1 MPNEHF
7 CLKWNNFQRNIVA
20 ALGNLKLDED
30 FVDVTISCEGKLIK
44 AHKVILSACSDY
56 FRDLF
61 RDNPCQHPVI
71 ILRDATYTDVEG
83 LVRYVYR
90 GEVDVQP
97 QHLQSFLKTAD
108 ALKIKGLADQ
118 GLMNNANNSA
128 SENDLKSEG
137 EESVEDDEDEDLE
150 FERTPSEHSSSTAAT
165 ANNSSHASLSAR
177 LCEPLKVPMPN
188 FRSSGNS
195 ETSSSSPE
203 ILPPEAK
210 RMKRSE
216 EDLASPISGPLN
228 LSYGS
233 KSNNEPSGPLVT
245 AKAKTNNVSDEDG
258 AYPSTT
264 IDYLESPKHITKV
277 ETGVLDD
284 SPLSEAFPRTSGVKK
299 LKKKKKSKVDSTNQL
314 VIETPENNNDQKVV
328 QGGGTNHPRNRWR
341 CMQPRLCN
349 YCWKTFS
356 NSFNLKQHI
365 VNVHIQSQGVSCS
378 LCDKVVK
385 NKWYLRKHLVTA
397 HGAPLKRVN
406 PKTTGKPSEN
416 GSEETSGATME
427 ETTTI

>member
-1 MPNEHF
+1 
-7 CLKWNNFQRNIVA
+7 
-20 ALGNLKLDED
+20 
-30 FVDVTISCEGKLIK
+30 
-44 AHKVILSACSDY
+44 
-56 FRDLF
+56 
-61 RDNPCQHPVI
+61 
-71 ILRDATYTDVEG
+71 
-83 LVRYVYR
+83 
-90 GEVDVQP
+90 
-97 QHLQSFLKTAD
+97 
-108 ALKIKGLADQ
+108 
-118 GLMNNANNSA
+118 MNNANNSA

-216 EDLASPISGPLN
+216 EELASPISGPLN

-233 KSNNEPSGPLVT
+233 KSNNEASGPLVT

-277 ETGVLDD
+277 ETGVLGN
-284 SPLSEAFPRTSGVKK
+284 LSRVLSR
-299 LKKKKKSKVDSTNQL
+299 LKCIDKC
-314 VIETPENNNDQKVV
+314 IE
-328 QGGGTNHPRNRWR
+328 
-341 CMQPRLCN
+341 CL
-349 YCWKTFS
+349 TFS
-356 NSFNLKQHI
+356 
-365 VNVHIQSQGVSCS
+365 
-378 LCDKVVK
+378 
-385 NKWYLRKHLVTA
+385 
-397 HGAPLKRVN
+397 
-406 PKTTGKPSEN
+406 
-416 GSEETSGATME
+416 
-427 ETTTI
+427 TINYP